1 MYNLLFTM
9 QLQNAESQRTGK
21 GFEHNSQ
28 KGLKFQLV
36 LLLISH
42 VSLTVL
48 LNFSEPQFSY
58 MLKGV
63 NYIYL
68 TGFL

>member
-1 MYNLLFTM
+1 M

-21 GFEHNSQ
+21 GFENNSQ

-58 MLKGV
+58 NVKKG
-63 NYIYL
+63 
-68 TGFL
+68 